1 MAVHY
6 STKYA
11 GKIAERFSLRSITDA
26 ACGKDYS
33 FVGAKTVKLLS
44 VNTAQEVPYDRT
56 RGANRFGDP
65 KNLDDEVQ
73 ELTMTQQPAFTF
85 VIDAL
90 DSSDQSIE
98 RSAGKAL
105 KRQLD
110 EVTIPGMDKYRL
122 KKWSLGANVLHRLT
136 AAPTKTT
143 IVEAVLDVNAAMTDA
158 LVPLEGRTLYIP
170 TQYYKLL
177 KQNPDFIGVDALG
190 REALSRG
197 VVGEVDGCRVIPV
210 PKGYLPQ
217 GVYFLIK
224 HRGATVD
231 PVKLQQYD
239 VLKNVQGYAGPVV
252 QGVTY
257 YDSFVIAARADGLG
271 LCGSAGLILDAPT
284 LTIASHAVTAAA
296 PSGVT
301 GAAIRYTVDGSNP
314 RYSETAQVYSAAVTL
329 AEGQVFRA
337 VCEKDGCVGMESQ
350 QAYA

>member
-6 STKYA
+6 TSKYA
-11 GKIAERFSLRSITDA
+11 SKIAERFSKKSITDA

-33 FVGAKTVKLLS
+33 FVGAKTVKILS
-44 VNTAQEVPYDRT
+44 VNTAQEVQYDRNK
-56 RGANRFGDP
+56 GGNRFGDP

-90 DSSDQSIE
+90 DNSDQAIDNA
-98 RSAGKAL
+98 AGKAL
-105 KRQLD
+105 RRQLD
-110 EVTIPGMDKYRL
+110 EVTVPGMDKYRL
-122 KKWSLGANVLHRLT
+122 RRWVEGANIQNLL
-136 AAPTKTT
+136 ASAPTKNT
-143 IVEAVLDVNAAMTDA
+143 IVEAIIDTNAEMTDA

-170 TQYYKLL
+170 TKYYKLL

-190 REALSRG
+190 EQALSRG

-210 PKGYLPQ
+210 PKGYLPE

-224 HRGATVD
+224 FKGSTVD

-239 VLKNVQGYAGPVV
+239 VLKKVQGYAGPVV

-257 YDSFVIAARADGLG
+257 YDSFVLGAKGDGLAV
-271 LCGSAGLILDAPT
+271 CGSSELILAAPE
-284 LTIASHAVTAAA
+284 LSIASHAVTITAKA
-296 PSGVT
+296 GVT
-301 GAAIRYTVDGSNP
+301 FRYTVDGSNP
-314 RYSETAQVYSAAVTL
+314 RYSGTAQVYSAAVTL
-329 AEGQVFRA
+329 EEGQTLRA
-337 VCEKDGCVGMESQ
+337 IGVKDGCVGRESS